1 MSVHKVIAGSVLTA
15 GLGVA
20 GLMGAGTAS
29 AVGFSFDSPATD
41 PVTQNFGPG
50 GSASTSVGDTDTAL
64 AVALGQNASVET
76 GTNSAGHN
84 LVAINGNVSLGNNAT
99 NNNVLTVGGDTTLK
113 NNAADNT
120 LVTVGTGVDGKNDV
134 KGVTTLAVCGFS
146 FTGQADSITL
156 SNGCF

>member
-1 MSVHKVIAGSVLTA
+1 MSVHKMVAGSVLTA

-50 GSASTSVGDTDTAL
+50 GSASTSVGDNDTAL
-64 AVALGQNASVET
+64 AVALGKNASVST
-76 GTNSAGHN
+76 GNNSSGN
-84 LVAINGNVSLGNNAT
+84 TLVAVNGSVSLGNNAT
-99 NNNVLTVGGDTTLK
+99 DNRVLAAGGDTTLK
-113 NNAADNT
+113 NNAAGNT
-120 LVTVGTGVDGKNDV
+120 LVTLGTDVDGKNNV
-134 KGVTTLAVCGFS
+134 AGVTTFAVCGTS
-146 FTGQADSITL
+146 FTGQAESITL